1 MGVGGA
7 KFKRNDKI
15 PGQGL
20 QTLVDGKALKIKATQ
35 LDRLFHEF
43 NKFAAE
49 DYLMDYEGFLSY
61 HEMENTPFTDLLFLI
76 MDLPKTGLWNFYQY
90 LVTMWNF
97 LSTSE
102 DNLSACIFNMFDIDG
117 HGVLEVFE
125 CKYILQLI
133 YIFQPPIFARWA
145 IDKLDLNED
154 GFVTIAEFALLCR
167 HHPVLLL
174 PLVNMRKKMRK
185 KIVHSRFWREM
196 STVRLRE
203 FGSHTFFDILV
214 LKNAAELKQ
223 AALTALLTR
232 DDVPVEYKDKWKD
245 IQVKRDNA
253 RSTREVIT
261 KDLPPET
268 LTDVQMGLRLM
279 FPVTYT
285 ANKKNKDKGAF
296 HQLHTDYE
304 DESALQQDSD
314 DRLNNLVENLKAQ
327 HARQQHSKKKAN
339 SKSKK
344 KSHTSVK
351 PVMPGIPTPAAPE
364 PVGAQGRGTANM
376 SDRSLAS
383 SSSGMSAGGG

>member
-20 QTLVDGKALKIKATQ
+20 ETLVNGKALKIKATQ

-49 DYLMDYEGFLSY
+49 DYLMDYEGFLSF
-61 HEMENTPFTDLLFLI
+61 HELENSPFTDLLFLI
-76 MDLPKTGLWNFYQY
+76 MDLPKSGLWNFHQY
-90 LVTMWNF
+90 VVTMWNF

-102 DNLSACIFNMFDIDG
+102 DNLAACIFTIFDIDG

-133 YIFQPPIFARWA
+133 YIFRPPIFARWA

-154 GFVTIAEFALLCR
+154 GFVTIAEFVLLCR

-174 PLVNMRKKMRK
+174 PLVNMRKKIRK
-185 KIVHSRFWREM
+185 KLVHSRFWRE
-196 STVRLRE
+196 VAALRLKE

-214 LKNAAELKQ
+214 FKNAAEMKTE
-223 AALTALLTR
+223 ALNALLTR
-232 DDVPVEYKDKWKD
+232 DDVVVEYKDKWKD
-245 IQVKRDNA
+245 IQVKREKS
-253 RSTREVIT
+253 RSTRGVIT

-285 ANKKNKDKGAF
+285 ANKKSKDKGAF
-296 HQLHTDYE
+296 HQLHTDYD
-304 DESALQQDSD
+304 DESALEQDSSD
-314 DRLNNLVENLKAQ
+314 KLNNLVESLKAQ
-327 HARQQHSKKKAN
+327 HARQQHSKRKSS
-339 SKSKK
+339 SKSQT

-364 PVGAQGRGTANM
+364 PVGAQSRGTANL
-376 SDRSLAS
+376 SERSLAS
-383 SSSGMSAGGG
+383 SSMSAGAG